1 MRGSQL
7 LTAIDLPGLS
17 DSGPSDLRALLTT
30 SFVLVSAG
38 MVIGVFGH
46 LTQLKAV
53 VATGIALVFCG
64 AAFFVIAVGQFG

>member
-1 MRGSQL
+1 LHGSQL

-30 SFVLVSAG
+30 SFVLVTAG
-38 MVIGVFGH
+38 MVIGVLGH
-46 LTQLKAV
+46 LTQLKPM
-53 VATGIALVFCG
+53 VAAGVALVFGG

>member
-1 MRGSQL
+1 LHGSQL

-30 SFVLVSAG
+30 SFVLVTAG
-38 MVIGVFGH
+38 MVIGVLGH
-46 LTQLKAV
+46 LTQLKPV
-53 VATGIALVFCG
+53 VAAGVALVFGG

>member
-30 SFVLVSAG
+30 SFVLVTAG
-38 MVIGVFGH
+38 MVIGVLGH

-64 AAFFVIAVGQFG
+64 AACFVIAVGQFG